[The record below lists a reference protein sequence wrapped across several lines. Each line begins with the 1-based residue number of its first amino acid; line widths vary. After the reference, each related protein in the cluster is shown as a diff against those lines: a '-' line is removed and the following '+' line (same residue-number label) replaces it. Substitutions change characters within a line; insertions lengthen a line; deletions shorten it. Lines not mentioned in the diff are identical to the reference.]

1 MRACVQLIREHRTKV
16 LNTVGLYILSHILA
30 IDAAAVT
37 KKFASMHLSELPA
50 KETRNVVFDSIAL
63 LVSIYCKDRE
73 LPKQNMI
80 YIYIHTYIYIYLTQK
95 GTRLILFHAFL
106 LIEDIVVFVL

>member
-73 LPKQNMI
+73 LHKQNMI
-80 YIYIHTYIYIYLTQK
+80 YIYTYIHIH
-95 GTRLILFHAFL
+95 ILDAERDAAYPLSRFPA
-106 LIEDIVVFVL
+106 D